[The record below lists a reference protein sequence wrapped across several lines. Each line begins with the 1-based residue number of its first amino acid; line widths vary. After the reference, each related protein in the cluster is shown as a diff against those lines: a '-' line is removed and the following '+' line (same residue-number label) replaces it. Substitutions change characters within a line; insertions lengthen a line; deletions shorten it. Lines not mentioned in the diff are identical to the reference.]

1 MAKLAFLGLGQ
12 MGTPMATRL
21 LRAGHDLSVW
31 NRTSAKLGPLVD
43 LGASAA
49 DTPVEAIAGAEV
61 VITMLATPAALEEV
75 LFDGGVVG
83 ALTSGQLL
91 IDMSTVGPDE
101 VRSIGQRLPSGVNV
115 VDAPVRGSVPEA
127 TAGTLAIYVGAT
139 DAAFEQVEP
148 ILAPLGTPHH
158 VGGPGA
164 GAAMKV
170 VVNLTLGVAMTAVG
184 EALALG
190 DALGLERS
198 TLLDILTE
206 SPIGG
211 TVRIK
216 RPNIESGNYPA
227 NFKLRH
233 ALKDLR
239 LVTSVGAD
247 RDLRLAAATRSWLE
261 QAAADGAADL
271 DFSAVVATILAAA
284 AARQEGPNP

>member
-1 MAKLAFLGLGQ
+1 
-12 MGTPMATRL
+12 
-21 LRAGHDLSVW
+21 
-31 NRTSAKLGPLVD
+31 
-43 LGASAA
+43 
-49 DTPVEAIAGAEV
+49 
-61 VITMLATPAALEEV
+61 
-75 LFDGGVVG
+75 
-83 ALTSGQLL
+83 
-91 IDMSTVGPDE
+91 
-101 VRSIGQRLPSGVNV
+101 
-115 VDAPVRGSVPEA
+115 
-127 TAGTLAIYVGAT
+127 
-139 DAAFEQVEP
+139 
-148 ILAPLGTPHH
+148 
-158 VGGPGA
+158 
-164 GAAMKV
+164 V

-284 AARQEGPNP
+284 ADRQEGPNP

>member
-1 MAKLAFLGLGQ
+1 
-12 MGTPMATRL
+12 L
-21 LRAGHDLSVW
+21 LRSVH
-31 NRTSAKLGPLVD
+31 P
-43 LGASAA
+43 
-49 DTPVEAIAGAEV
+49 
-61 VITMLATPAALEEV
+61 ITWA
-75 LFDGGVVG
+75 
-83 ALTSGQLL
+83 
-91 IDMSTVGPDE
+91 
-101 VRSIGQRLPSGVNV
+101 
-115 VDAPVRGSVPEA
+115 VPE
-127 TAGTLAIYVGAT
+127 
-139 DAAFEQVEP
+139 P
-148 ILAPLGTPHH
+148 
-158 VGGPGA
+158 
-164 GAAMKV
+164 
-170 VVNLTLGVAMTAVG
+170 AVG

-284 AARQEGPNP
+284 AAPQDGPNP